1 MTGHKI
7 INYKVELTQAEME
20 LILEA
25 LNRELCSSTDSVKA
39 NALADLEES
48 FSTLL
53 NSPQ

>member
-20 LILEA
+20 LILAA
-25 LNRELCSSTDSVKA
+25 LNRAISSATDPAKA
-39 NALADLEES
+39 NTLTDLEES

-53 NSPQ
+53 VSP

>member
-20 LILEA
+20 LIVAA
-25 LNRELCSSTDSVKA
+25 LRRAIHSSTDPAKA
-39 NALADLEES
+39 DTLEDLEES

-53 NSPQ
+53 VSP

>member
-7 INYKVELTQAEME
+7 IKYIVELTQAEME
-20 LILEA
+20 LTLHA
-25 LNRELCSSTDSVKA
+25 LKSTSNRATDPDEF

-48 FSTLL
+48 FSALL

>member
-20 LILEA
+20 LILA
-25 LNRELCSSTDSVKA
+25 TLNSAVSSATDPAKA

-48 FSTLL
+48 FFTLL
-53 NSPQ
+53 ILP